1 VRDGL
6 ANHVCNADLNITL
19 RFGSNSFHTKVRHQ
33 AADASLWD
41 AALEKARSFRI
52 QQLRAELGFVLG

>member
-1 VRDGL
+1 ML
-6 ANHVCNADLNITL
+6 ADNDLHITL

-41 AALEKARSFRI
+41 AALEKARSFRV